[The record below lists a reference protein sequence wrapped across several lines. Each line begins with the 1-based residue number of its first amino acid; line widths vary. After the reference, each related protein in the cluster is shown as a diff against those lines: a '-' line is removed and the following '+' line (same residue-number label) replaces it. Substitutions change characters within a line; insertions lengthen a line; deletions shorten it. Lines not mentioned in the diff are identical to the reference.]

1 MSLRV
6 EVSLMGP
13 LSRYFQGERTRE
25 VQLPEG
31 AAVADILHRL
41 SLARGKTSLI
51 TVNGVKAPL
60 TRLLNEGDKVV
71 VFPPVSGG

>member
-1 MSLRV
+1 MSFRV

-13 LSRYFQGERTRE
+13 LSRHFQGERTRE
-25 VQLPEG
+25 MQLPEG
-31 AAVADILHRL
+31 AAVAEILHRL
-41 SLARGKTSLI
+41 SLSREKTSLI